1 MKNYRA
7 LILFLLF
14 FSSTSLFSKS
24 IIDTLYSKNYNAFKS
39 GEFFE
44 YKLYYGFFNAS
55 YASLE
60 LKEEI
65 LGDKEVFRASAIGR
79 TTGLAR
85 LFFKVE
91 DLYETYFDKNLVKPL
106 KSTRNIYEG
115 GYVKNTETT
124 YDYDSNKA
132 FLYNKL
138 TNEEKEFKVGEN
150 IQDIVSTFYYLR
162 KHLDISKLNPG
173 DYIYVNIFFD
183 SENYPFKMKFL
194 GIENLK
200 TKFGTIE
207 CMKLNPYMEA
217 GRVFRSNKGLE
228 LWVTNDDNRVPIKVK
243 ANLRVG
249 TIVADLTTFRGLT
262 NPFKIVIN
270 D

>member
-1 MKNYRA
+1 MKNYRV

-14 FSSTSLFSKS
+14 FSSTSILFSKN

-44 YKLYYGFFNAS
+44 YKLSYGFLNAS

-65 LGDKEVFRASAIGR
+65 LDDKEVFRASAIGR

-106 KSTRNIYEG
+106 KSIRNIYEG

-124 YDYDSNKA
+124 YDY
-132 FLYNKL
+132 
-138 TNEEKEFKVGEN
+138 E
-150 IQDIVSTFYYLR
+150 I
-162 KHLDISKLNPG
+162 
-173 DYIYVNIFFD
+173 
-183 SENYPFKMKFL
+183 
-194 GIENLK
+194 
-200 TKFGTIE
+200 
-207 CMKLNPYMEA
+207 
-217 GRVFRSNKGLE
+217 GRAHV
-228 LWVTNDDNRVPIKVK
+228 
-243 ANLRVG
+243 
-249 TIVADLTTFRGLT
+249 
-262 NPFKIVIN
+262 
-270 D
+270 

>member
-14 FSSTSLFSKS
+14 FSSTSLFSKN

-132 FLYNKL
+132 FLYNKI